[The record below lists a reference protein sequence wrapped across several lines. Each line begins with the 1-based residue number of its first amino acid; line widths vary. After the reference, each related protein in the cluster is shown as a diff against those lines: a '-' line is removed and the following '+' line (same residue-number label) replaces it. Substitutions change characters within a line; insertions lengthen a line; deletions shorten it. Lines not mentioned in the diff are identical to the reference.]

1 MKRAI
6 YCVFLIPLCLAA
18 CSSTRYGDSKGVET
32 VNVDWGSTDLQTFSE
47 QMVKSLLEAPQLAY
61 MDHPGKGE
69 DKRIIVYMGGIRNE
83 SNEHINLESVNDSI
97 STELLRSKRFR
108 FVADQKGQNE
118 IGDQVRFQNQSGRVA
133 EEQAKQFGHQ
143 LGADVVLYGTL
154 YKIDKSRKRS
164 LENLGTKT
172 EDVYYQF
179 AFKCVNIE
187 TGEIIWQENKD
198 IRKTQK
204 TGIFGG

>member
-1 MKRAI
+1 
-6 YCVFLIPLCLAA
+6 
-18 CSSTRYGDSKGVET
+18 
-32 VNVDWGSTDLQTFSE
+32 LQVFSE

-61 MDHPGKGE
+61 MDHTGKGE

-83 SNEHINLESVNDSI
+83 TKEHINLESMNDSI

-108 FVADQKGQNE
+108 FVADQKGQTE
-118 IGDQVRFQNQSGRVA
+118 IGDQVRFQNESGRVD
-133 EEQAKQFGHQ
+133 EQQAKKFGHQ

-154 YKIDKSRKRS
+154 YSIGKKDGRS
-164 LENLGTKT
+164 LDNLGTKT

-179 AFKCVNIE
+179 AFKCLNIE

-204 TGIFGG
+204 TGIFG